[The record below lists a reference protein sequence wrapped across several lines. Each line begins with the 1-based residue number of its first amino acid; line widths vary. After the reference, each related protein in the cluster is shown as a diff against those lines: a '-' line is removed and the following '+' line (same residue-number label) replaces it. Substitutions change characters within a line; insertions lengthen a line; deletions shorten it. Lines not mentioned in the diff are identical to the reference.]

1 MAGCSPLA
9 VAWWYLHKRRLPALA
24 TADVF
29 APAIALGHG
38 IGRLGCFSAG
48 CCWGVETHLPW
59 AVTFTN
65 PVSNSLVGVPMGTPL
80 HPTQLY
86 ESIADFAIF
95 GLLYRRIRKP
105 HATGSVIA
113 IYLMLYP
120 AVRFVV
126 EFFRFHEQGNLWGG
140 PLDTSQW
147 ISLALLGAS
156 AVWFIRNRRKPVRK
170 PQSARVV

>member
-1 MAGCSPLA
+1 
-9 VAWWYLHKRRLPALA
+9 
-24 TADVF
+24 
-29 APAIALGHG
+29 
-38 IGRLGCFSAG
+38 
-48 CCWGVETHLPW
+48 
-59 AVTFTN
+59 
-65 PVSNSLVGVPMGTPL
+65 MGTPL